1 MKKTTLNNLEYLDI
15 SQEINALQRPS
26 TPFLSW
32 LLGAGKTS
40 PTTSTEI
47 KWRESELDGEDS
59 SAQLEGGEYKDADSG
74 RKWFNNYTEIFRKST
89 SVSGTLD
96 AINVNGVGS
105 ELANQ
110 VSQRALEMKLDLN
123 KKLLI
128 GVKANENGTKGR
140 QMAGVIN
147 LINSDNLVKTSAADA
162 VTRKDVDKMFKTMF
176 DKGYA
181 GEKLCLVSTDMVDLM
196 TDEVDKSGT
205 KVFNFGDQVAFG
217 LQLGKIVSN
226 YGSGTALIEPSL
238 PSGTMIALDTNYV
251 ELRPLR
257 EWRAEELAKTT
268 DSKRIGLVGEY
279 TIEYNAS
286 NSGAILNLA
295 TAAPGE

>member
-1 MKKTTLNNLEYLDI
+1 MKKTTVNNLEYLDI

-32 LLGAGKTS
+32 LLGAGKTR
-40 PTTSTEI
+40 PATSTEI
-47 KWRESELDGEDS
+47 KWREYEMNGEDS
-59 SAQLEGGEYKDADSG
+59 SAQLEGGEYNEAESG

-96 AINVNGVGS
+96 
-105 ELANQ
+105 ELASQ

-128 GVKANENGTKGR
+128 GVKADENGSKGR

-196 TDEVDKSGT
+196 TDEVDKAGT